1 LEDCNKTKEKEENCP
16 QTIIGGS
23 LLNYNLTIQIKKAL

>member
-16 QTIIGGS
+16 QTNIEGS